1 MGVYF
6 MYVYERMTRR
16 PVVVLP
22 DYSVAK
28 AFQLMKEGRYSQLP
42 VVDSNNKVVGLV
54 TEKLL
59 AEVNPSSATSLSVY
73 EINYLLSKTKVKDI
87 MKTGIFKIDKDAL
100 LEDAALIMKEN
111 RISSL
116 PVTEGEYLVGI
127 ITRTDIFR
135 AFIDIM
141 GVKSDGTRIAIS
153 TIDKTGVYAEITSI
167 FAAHNIDIRNI
178 SNITE
183 NGKSR
188 LVVKVRSHDV
198 REVLEEIKAKGYT
211 IESVKDVR

>member
-1 MGVYF
+1 
-6 MYVYERMTRR
+6 MYVHERMTRR
-16 PVVVLP
+16 PTVVLP

-28 AFQLMKEGRYSQLP
+28 AYQLMKEGRFSQLP
-42 VVDSNNKVVGLV
+42 VVDGDNKLIGLV

-87 MKTGIFKIDKDAL
+87 MKTGIFKINKNAL
-100 LEDAALIMKEN
+100 LEDAALVMKEN

-116 PVTEGEYLVGI
+116 PVTDGEYLVGI

-141 GVKSDGTRIAIS
+141 GVKATGTRIAIS
-153 TIDKTGVYAEITSI
+153 AIDKTGVFAEITQI
-167 FAAHNIDIRNI
+167 FASYGIDIRNI
-178 SNITE
+178 SNINE
-183 NGKSR
+183 NGK
-188 LVVKVRSHDV
+188 LEMVVKVRSFDV
-198 REVLEEIKAKGYT
+198 TKAIEDIKAKGYI
-211 IESVKDVR
+211 IESIKEVR

>member
-1 MGVYF
+1 
-6 MYVYERMTRR
+6 MYVHERMTRR
-16 PVVVLP
+16 PTVVMP

-28 AFQLMKEGRYSQLP
+28 AYQLMKEGRFSQLP
-42 VVDSNNKVVGLV
+42 VVDGDNKLIGLV

-87 MKTGIFKIDKDAL
+87 MKTGIFKIDKNSL
-100 LEDAALIMKEN
+100 LEDAALVMKEN

-116 PVTEGEYLVGI
+116 PVTDGEYLVGI

-141 GVKSDGTRIAIS
+141 GVKATGTRIAIS
-153 TIDKTGVYAEITSI
+153 AVDKTGVFAEITQI
-167 FAAHNIDIRNI
+167 FASYGIDIRNI
-178 SNITE
+178 SNINE
-183 NGKSR
+183 NGR
-188 LVVKVRSHDV
+188 LEMVVKVRSFDV
-198 REVLEEIKAKGYT
+198 EKAIEDIKAKGYI
-211 IESVKDVR
+211 IESVQEVR

>member
-1 MGVYF
+1 
-6 MYVYERMTRR
+6 MYVHERMTRR
-16 PVVVLP
+16 PTVVMP

-28 AFQLMKEGRYSQLP
+28 AYQLMKEGRFSQLP
-42 VVDSNNKVVGLV
+42 VVDSDNKLIGLV

-87 MKTGIFKIDKDAL
+87 MKTGIFKINKNAL
-100 LEDAALIMKEN
+100 LEDAALVMKEN

-116 PVTEGEYLVGI
+116 PVTDGEYLVGI

-141 GVKSDGTRIAIS
+141 GVKAEGTRVAIS
-153 TIDKTGVYAEITSI
+153 AADKTGVFAEITQI
-167 FAAHNIDIRNI
+167 FASYGIDIRNI
-178 SNITE
+178 SNINE
-183 NGKSR
+183 NGR
-188 LVVKVRSHDV
+188 LEMVVKVRSFDV
-198 REVLEEIKAKGYT
+198 EKAIEDIKAKGYI
-211 IESVKDVR
+211 IESVQEVR

>member
-1 MGVYF
+1 
-6 MYVYERMTRR
+6 MYVHERMTRR
-16 PVVVLP
+16 PTVVMP

-28 AFQLMKEGRYSQLP
+28 AYQLMKEGRFSQLP
-42 VVDSNNKVVGLV
+42 VVDSDNKLIGLV

-87 MKTGIFKIDKDAL
+87 MKTGIFKIDKNSL
-100 LEDAALIMKEN
+100 LEDAALVMKEN

-116 PVTEGEYLVGI
+116 PVTDGEYLVGI

-141 GVKSDGTRIAIS
+141 GVKATGTRIAIS
-153 TIDKTGVYAEITSI
+153 AVDKTGVFAEITQI
-167 FAAHNIDIRNI
+167 FASYGIDIRNI
-178 SNITE
+178 SNINE
-183 NGKSR
+183 NGR
-188 LVVKVRSHDV
+188 LEMVVKVRSFDV
-198 REVLEEIKAKGYT
+198 EKAIEDIKAKGYI
-211 IESVKDVR
+211 IESVQEVR

>member
-1 MGVYF
+1 
-6 MYVYERMTRR
+6 MYVHERMTRR
-16 PVVVLP
+16 PTVVMP

-28 AFQLMKEGRYSQLP
+28 AYQLMKEGRFSQLP
-42 VVDSNNKVVGLV
+42 VVDGDNKLVGLV

-87 MKTGIFKIDKDAL
+87 MKTGIFKINKNAL

-116 PVTEGEYLVGI
+116 PVTDSDYLVGI

-141 GVKSDGTRIAIS
+141 GVKATGTRIAIS
-153 TIDKTGVYAEITSI
+153 AIDKTGVFAEITQI
-167 FAAHNIDIRNI
+167 FASYGIDIRNI
-178 SNITE
+178 SNINE
-183 NGKSR
+183 NGK
-188 LVVKVRSHDV
+188 LEMVVKVRSFDV
-198 REVLEEIKAKGYT
+198 TKAVEDIKAKGYI
-211 IESVKDVR
+211 IESIQEVR

>member
-1 MGVYF
+1 
-6 MYVYERMTRR
+6 MYVHERMTRR
-16 PVVVLP
+16 PTVVLP

-28 AFQLMKEGRYSQLP
+28 AYQLMKEGRFSQLP
-42 VVDSNNKVVGLV
+42 VVDGDNKLIGLV

-87 MKTGIFKIDKDAL
+87 MKTGIFKIDKFSL
-100 LEDAALIMKEN
+100 LEDAALVMKEN

-116 PVTEGEYLVGI
+116 PVTDGEYLVGI

-141 GVKSDGTRIAIS
+141 GVKAEGTRIAIS
-153 TIDKTGVYAEITSI
+153 TDDRTGVFAEVTKV
-167 FAAHNIDIRNI
+167 FASYGIDIRNI
-178 SNITE
+178 SNINE
-183 NGKSR
+183 NGR
-188 LVVKVRSHDV
+188 LEMVVKVRSHDISNAV
-198 REVLEEIKAKGYT
+198 DDIKALGYEIKSIT
-211 IESVKDVR
+211 DVR

>member
-1 MGVYF
+1 
-6 MYVYERMTRR
+6 MYVHERMTRR
-16 PVVVLP
+16 PTVVLP

-42 VVDSNNKVVGLV
+42 VVDSNNKLVGLV

-87 MKTGIFKIDKDAL
+87 MKTGIFKIDKNAL
-100 LEDAALIMKEN
+100 LEDAALVMKEN

-116 PVTEGEYLVGI
+116 PVTDGEYLVGI

-135 AFIDIM
+135 AFLDIM
-141 GVKSDGTRIAIS
+141 GVKADGTRIAIS
-153 TIDKTGVYAEITSI
+153 AVDKTGVFAEITQI
-167 FAAHNIDIRNI
+167 FASYGIDIRNI
-178 SNITE
+178 SNINE
-183 NGKSR
+183 NGK
-188 LVVKVRSHDV
+188 LEMVVKVRSFDV
-198 REVLEEIKAKGYT
+198 TKAVEDIKAKGYI
-211 IESVKDVR
+211 IESIKEIR

>member
-1 MGVYF
+1 
-6 MYVYERMTRR
+6 MYVHERMTRR
-16 PVVVLP
+16 PTVVLP

-28 AFQLMKEGRYSQLP
+28 AYQLMKEGRFSQLP
-42 VVDSNNKVVGLV
+42 VVDGDNKLIGLV

-87 MKTGIFKIDKDAL
+87 MKTGIFKINKNAL
-100 LEDAALIMKEN
+100 LEDAALVMKEN

-116 PVTEGEYLVGI
+116 PVTDGEYLVGI

-141 GVKSDGTRIAIS
+141 GVKASGTRIAIS
-153 TIDKTGVYAEITSI
+153 AVDKTGVFAEITQI
-167 FAAHNIDIRNI
+167 FASYGIDIRNI
-178 SNITE
+178 SNINE
-183 NGKSR
+183 NGK
-188 LVVKVRSHDV
+188 LEMVVKVRSFDV
-198 REVLEEIKAKGYT
+198 TKAIEDIKAKGYI
-211 IESVKDVR
+211 IESIKEVR